1 MISFLPI
8 KMLTFQLLW
17 AEPCFRH
24 GSMKI
29 REDAWQEQGTR
40 RFIITKGE
48 ILSKESG
55 TRTYLVSHQTYSGC
69 RVTWR
74 EQGRVGRGEKQY
86 ETTGR
91 ICSGRRPYI
100 KPERVVRDVLQ
111 S

>member
-1 MISFLPI
+1 
-8 KMLTFQLLW
+8 MLTFQLLW

-29 REDAWQEQGTR
+29 REDAWQEQGSR
-40 RFIITKGE
+40 RFIKRNRE

-55 TRTYLVSHQTYSGC
+55 TRTYLVAHQMYSGY
-69 RVTWR
+69 RVNRR
-74 EQGRVGRGEKQY
+74 EQGRMGRGEKQY
-86 ETTGR
+86 ETAGR

-100 KPERVVRDVLQ
+100 KPERVVRDVFQ

>member
-17 AEPCFRH
+17 AESCFRH
-24 GSMKI
+24 LSMKI
-29 REDAWQEQGTR
+29 RGYARQEQGTR
-40 RFIITKGE
+40 RFIKTNGK

-55 TRTYLVSHQTYSGC
+55 ARTYLVSHQMYSGY
-69 RVTWR
+69 RVNRR
-74 EQGRVGRGEKQY
+74 EQGRMGRGEKQY
-86 ETTGR
+86 ETARR